1 MFCVSWL
8 SFRIQ
13 FLWLLVR
20 NFRFLLRWLLEH
32 YQFLNWLIQH
42 WPSCGL
48 DSHGSDLAIVISIC
62 NKDSSHG
69 PLASETVSFNRTISP
84 SARFLFCH
92 ARLCL
97 SYGPLQVLF
106 TPPISKF
113 ISNMLYTPSASPAV
127 NIFSLE
133 LSWRRMY
140 LLATYTWNLKDSLLM
155 NPSTTLLSV

>member
-1 MFCVSWL
+1 MFRVSWL

-13 FLWLLVR
+13 FLWLVVR
-20 NFRFLLRWLLEH
+20 NFRFLPRWLLEH
-32 YQFLNWLIQH
+32 YQFLNWLIQN
-42 WPSCGL
+42 WPSCWL

-69 PLASETVSFNRTISP
+69 PLVSETVSFNRTISP

-113 ISNMLYTPSASPAV
+113 ISDMLYTPPASPAL

-140 LLATYTWNLKDSLLM
+140 LLGFVSRKYVWRQWQ
-155 NPSTTLLSV
+155 